1 MSWSGLLTAGVELN
15 SMDYVSRGTFWSV
28 KMHFDWNGASIN
40 GCMIC
45 GLDYQG
51 YIFCIRWSGINWS
64 GAFEASSMWSISMLS
79 VTGNTIH

>member
-1 MSWSGLLTAGVELN
+1 
-15 SMDYVSRGTFWSV
+15 MDYVSRGTFWSV

-51 YIFCIRWSGINWS
+51 YIFCIRWSGIIRS
-64 GAFEASSMWSISMLS
+64 GAIEASSMWLISYLLQETPYTKWIFS
-79 VTGNTIH
+79 VTEIFGNRL